1 MAEVLANVL
10 PDGLIEH
17 IADFIGDGLDW
28 DYVYGTTT
36 IYETQH
42 IVTYGG
48 GPEGGFVFFFRE
60 REPGWYSWER
70 DWFQEPTYKK
80 LNGILVQKFTEDGT
94 EYVAVAPRDFETE
107 DEDVYVLD
115 IDSMIEFRTHGN

>member
-17 IADFIGDGLDW
+17 ITDFIGDGLDW

-80 LNGILVQKFTEDGT
+80 LDGILVQKFTEDGA
-94 EYVAVAPRDFETE
+94 EYVAVAPRGYATE

-115 IDSMIEFRTHGN
+115 VDTMIESRTTGD

>member
-80 LNGILVQKFTEDGT
+80 LNGILVQKFTEDGA

-115 IDSMIEFRTHGN
+115 IDSMIEFRTHGD

>member
-1 MAEVLANVL
+1 MAEALADIL
-10 PDGLIEH
+10 PHGLIEH
-17 IADFIGDGLDW
+17 ITDFIGDGLDW
-28 DYVYGTTT
+28 EYVYGTRT

-42 IVTYGG
+42 IVTCGG

-70 DWFQEPTYKK
+70 DRFQEPTYKK

-94 EYVAVAPRDFETE
+94 EYVAVAPRDFETG

>member
-1 MAEVLANVL
+1 MAEVLMDVL
-10 PDGLIEH
+10 PNALIER
-17 IADFIGDGLDW
+17 INDFIGDGLDW
-28 DYVYGTTT
+28 EYVYGSTT

-48 GPEGGFVFFFRE
+48 GPEGGFVVFFRE

-70 DWFQEPTYKK
+70 GWFQEPQYKK
-80 LNGILVQKFTEDGT
+80 LNGILAQKFTEDGA
-94 EYVAVAPRDFETE
+94 EYVAVVPRDYETE

-115 IDSMIEFRTHGN
+115 VDSMIDSRTAGG

>member
-28 DYVYGTTT
+28 DYVNGTTT

-80 LNGILVQKFTEDGT
+80 LNGILVQKFTEDGA
-94 EYVAVAPRDFETE
+94 EHVAVVPRDYETE

-115 IDSMIEFRTHGN
+115 IDSMIEFRTNGH

>member
-1 MAEVLANVL
+1 MADVLANVL

-17 IADFIGDGLDW
+17 IADFISDVLDW